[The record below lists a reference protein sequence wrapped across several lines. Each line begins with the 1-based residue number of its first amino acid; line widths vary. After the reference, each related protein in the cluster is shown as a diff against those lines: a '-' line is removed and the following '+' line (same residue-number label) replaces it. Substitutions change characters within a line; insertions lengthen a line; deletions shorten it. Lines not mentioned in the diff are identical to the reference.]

1 MVVVWMRGRGCS
13 MRDDLTTAQHYRALE
28 KQMRETAE
36 REQDQKSRKEL
47 LELAEQY
54 ARLADRLIERYGGKG
69 NG

>member
-1 MVVVWMRGRGCS
+1 

-36 REQDQKSRKEL
+36 REPDQKSRKEL
-47 LELAEQY
+47 LELAQQY